1 LRNRIERLLLRLRS
15 VFEEV
20 RGSEATVHGFI
31 LTDRPRVESF
41 GGEVDMKYR
50 SEHYSPKEARIERDR
65 RFARFIRR
73 SHSSQSN
80 VPTPKE
86 FAPAFIERIQAG
98 DRSAEERLL
107 ARLRPILHTYFIKRV
122 GLKPEVED
130 LIQNTLVR
138 VHRGLPD
145 LQRSDRFMGFAM
157 KAALYELHDLYR
169 GRYGGRENLYDPAN
183 PPSKATPPDDASAT
197 LDLERAMSA
206 ITPRAR
212 QILELREYGY
222 RYKEIADM
230 INTSEAAV
238 KMQVKRAFEKMRRL
252 LVA

>member
-1 LRNRIERLLLRLRS
+1 MKNRS
-15 VFEEV
+15 
-20 RGSEATVHGFI
+20 G
-31 LTDRPRVESF
+31 
-41 GGEVDMKYR
+41 
-50 SEHYSPKEARIERDR
+50 HYPPKEARVDR
-65 RFARFIRR
+65 AKWLARLARR
-73 SHSSQSN
+73 LNQSPQES
-80 VPTPKE
+80 VPTPEE
-86 FAPAFIERIQAG
+86 FTPEFIDRIQAG
-98 DRSAEERLL
+98 DRAAEERLL

-138 VHRGLPD
+138 IHRGLPD

-169 GRYGGRENLYDPAN
+169 GRYGGREALYDPAD
-183 PPSKATPPDDASAT
+183 PPNDAADAASSSTT
-197 LDLERAMSA
+197 LDVERALSVLS
-206 ITPRAR
+206 PRAR

-230 INTSEAAV
+230 IHTSEAAV
-238 KMQVKRAFEKMRRL
+238 KMQVKRAFERMRRL